1 MIATARTA
9 HFSATFGIV
18 GVNMRAL
25 VGGTLIDGSG
35 SEPLADSTVLVGEDG
50 RIANVGPRA
59 AVTIPEEAQQLDISG
74 LTVMP
79 GLIDCHDHLASFT
92 YDLLSRWGMTEPQ
105 STRAIRIARVIEDT
119 LQSGYTT
126 IRDCGWLDAGYKGA
140 VEQGIIDGPRL
151 LVAAGPLGPTHSVQ
165 DRPTFSGHRR
175 YSMPDPNI
183 PYGVAD
189 GDAEIRAAV
198 RENAR
203 VGADL
208 IKVFQTGFGRATHL
222 GTDACYDLP
231 ELKTLVAESHA
242 QGKLVACHAVGG
254 PGLRT
259 AVEARVD
266 SIEHGCYLDL
276 DHDLLRMMA
285 DNNITLVPTL
295 TVFAHHSAEGNPVAQ
310 VEAREF
316 REHHIETV
324 QQAMRLGVRVVAGTD
339 AGGWFHGNNSIE
351 LDMLADAGMT
361 PMEAIVAGTGEA
373 AACCGLGA
381 DLGTL
386 EAGKLADVI
395 VVDCNPLADITA
407 LQDRDNIRLVMKEGA
422 IYRNLLSA

>member
-1 MIATARTA
+1 MKAI
-9 HFSATFGIV
+9 
-18 GVNMRAL
+18 
-25 VGGTLIDGSG
+25 VGGTLIDGTG
-35 SEPLADSTVLVGEDG
+35 NDPLQDSTVLIGDDG
-50 RIANVGPRA
+50 RIAAAGPRA
-59 AVTIPEEAQQLDISG
+59 AIALPEGTEQIDAAHRA
-74 LTVMP
+74 VMP

-92 YDLLSRWGMTEPQ
+92 YDLLSRWGMTEPR
-105 STRAIRIARVIEDT
+105 STRTLRIANVIEDT

-126 IRDCGWLDAGYKGA
+126 IRDCGWLEAGFRVA
-140 VEQGIIDGPRL
+140 VEEGLITGPRL

-175 YSMPDPNI
+175 YEMPDPNI

-189 GDAEIRAAV
+189 GADEIRAVV

-222 GTDACYDLP
+222 GTDACFDLD
-231 ELKTLVAESHA
+231 ELKALVHESHE

-259 AVEARVD
+259 AVEAGVD

-276 DHDLLRMMA
+276 DTDLLRMMA
-285 DNNITLVPTL
+285 DKDMTLVPTL

-310 VEAREF
+310 MEAREF
-316 REHHIETV
+316 RQHHVETV

-351 LDMLADAGMT
+351 LDMLVDAGMT
-361 PMEAIVAGTGEA
+361 PMQAIVSGTGEA
-373 AACCGLGA
+373 AACCGLGG

-386 EAGKLADVI
+386 EPGKLADVI
-395 VVDCNPLADITA
+395 VVDGDPLADITV
-407 LQDRDNIRLVMKEGA
+407 LQDRERVQLVMKEGQV
-422 IYRNLLSA
+422 YRDLLPSR

>member
-1 MIATARTA
+1 MLI
-9 HFSATFGIV
+9 
-18 GVNMRAL
+18 L
-25 VGGTLIDGSG
+25 LGGTLIDGSG
-35 SEPLADSTVLVGEDG
+35 GEPLADSAVLIGEDG
-50 RIANVGPRA
+50 RIVSAGPRA
-59 AVTIPEEAQQLDISG
+59 AAAIPEGAQQIDITG
-74 LTVMP
+74 HTVMP

-92 YDLLSRWGMTEPQ
+92 YDLLSRWGMTEPR
-105 STRAIRIARVIEDT
+105 STRTLRIASVIEDT

-126 IRDCGWLDAGYKGA
+126 IRDCGWLDAGFKGA
-140 VEQGIIDGPRL
+140 VDEGLISGPRL

-175 YSMPDPNI
+175 YSMPDPTI

-222 GTDACYDLP
+222 GTDACYDLE
-231 ELKTLVAESHA
+231 ELKTLVSESHA
-242 QGKLVACHAVGG
+242 QDKLVACHAVGG

-259 AVEARVD
+259 AVEAGVD

-285 DNNITLVPTL
+285 DRNITLVPTL

-324 QQAMRLGVRVVAGTD
+324 QQAMGYGVRVVAGTD
-339 AGGWFHGNNSIE
+339 AGGWFHGNNAVE
-351 LDMLADAGMT
+351 LDMLVDAGMT
-361 PMEAIVAGTGEA
+361 PMQAIVAGTSEA

-381 DLGTL
+381 ELGTVG
-386 EAGKLADVI
+386 AGKLADLI
-395 VVDCNPLADITA
+395 VVDGNPLADITV
-407 LQDRDNIRLVMKEGA
+407 LQERDRIRLVMKEGQV
-422 IYRNLLSA
+422 YRDLLGGAANA

>member
-1 MIATARTA
+1 MQAI
-9 HFSATFGIV
+9 
-18 GVNMRAL
+18 
-25 VGGTLIDGSG
+25 VGGTLIDGLG
-35 SEPLADSTVLVGEDG
+35 GEPLADSAVMIGNDG
-50 RIANVGPRA
+50 RIASVGPRA
-59 AVTIPEEAQQLDISG
+59 AVELPEGTEIYDITG
-74 LTVMP
+74 QTVMP

-92 YDLLSRWGMTEPQ
+92 YDLLSRWGMTEPR
-105 STRAIRIARVIEDT
+105 STRTVRIARVIEDT

-126 IRDCGWLDAGYKGA
+126 IRDCGWLDAGFRVA
-140 VEQGIIDGPRL
+140 VEEGLITGPRL

-165 DRPTFSGHRR
+165 DRPTMSGHRR

-222 GTDACYDLP
+222 GTDACYDLE

-259 AVEARVD
+259 AVEASVD

-276 DHDLLRMMA
+276 DTDLLRMMA

-316 REHHIETV
+316 RQHHIETV

-339 AGGWFHGNNSIE
+339 AGGWFHGNNSAE
-351 LDMLADAGMT
+351 LDMLVDAGLT
-361 PMEAIVAGTGEA
+361 PMEALIAGTSEA
-373 AACCGLGA
+373 AACCGLGS

-386 EAGKLADVI
+386 EAGKLADLI
-395 VVDCNPLADITA
+395 VVDGNPLADITV
-407 LQDRDNIRLVMKEGA
+407 LQDRERVKVVMKEGS
-422 IYRNLLSA
+422 IYRNLL

>member
-1 MIATARTA
+1 MQAIT
-9 HFSATFGIV
+9 
-18 GVNMRAL
+18 
-25 VGGTLIDGSG
+25 GGTLIDGSG
-35 SEPLADSTVLVGEDG
+35 SEPLANSTVLIGDDG
-50 RIANVGPRA
+50 RIVAAGPSA
-59 AVTIPEEAQQLDISG
+59 AVAIPEGTQELDVSG
-74 LTVMP
+74 RTVMP

-92 YDLLSRWGMTEPQ
+92 YDLLSRWGMTEPR
-105 STRAIRIARVIEDT
+105 STRTVRIARVIEDT

-126 IRDCGWLDAGYKGA
+126 IRDCGWLDAGFKAA
-140 VEQGIIDGPRL
+140 VEQGLVDGPRL

-222 GTDACYDLP
+222 GTDACYDLE

-254 PGLRT
+254 PGLRS
-259 AVEARVD
+259 AVEAGVD

-285 DNNITLVPTL
+285 DKDMTLVPTL

-351 LDMLADAGMT
+351 LDMLVDAGMN
-361 PMEAIVAGTGEA
+361 PMQAIVAGTSEA
-373 AACCGLGA
+373 AACCGLRD

-386 EAGKLADVI
+386 EVGKLADLI
-395 VVDCNPLADITA
+395 VVDGNPLRDITV
-407 LQDRDNIRLVMKEGA
+407 LQERERVKVVMKEGRV
-422 IYRNLLSA
+422 YRNLNGE

>member
-1 MIATARTA
+1 MKAI
-9 HFSATFGIV
+9 
-18 GVNMRAL
+18 

-35 SEPLADSTVLVGEDG
+35 GQPVHDASVLIGDDG
-50 RIANVGPRA
+50 RIVAAGPRA
-59 AVTIPEEAQQLDISG
+59 AVSSPEETQVIDATG
-74 LTVMP
+74 CTVLP

-92 YDLLSRWGMTEPQ
+92 YDLLSRWGMTEPR
-105 STRAIRIARVIEDT
+105 STRTLRIARVIEDT

-126 IRDCGWLDAGYKGA
+126 IRDCGWLEAGFRVA
-140 VEQGIIDGPRL
+140 VEERLISGPRL

-189 GDAEIRAAV
+189 GDAEIRAVV

-222 GTDACYDLP
+222 GTDACYELG
-231 ELKTLVAESHA
+231 ELKTLVSESHA
-242 QGKLVACHAVGG
+242 QGRRVACHAVGG

-259 AVEARVD
+259 AVEAGVD

-285 DNNITLVPTL
+285 DKDITLVPTL

-324 QQAMRLGVRVVAGTD
+324 QQAMRYGVRVVAGTD
-339 AGGWFHGNNSIE
+339 AGGWFHGNNAVE
-351 LDMLADAGMT
+351 LDMLTDAGMT
-361 PMEAIVAGTGEA
+361 PMEAIVAGTREA
-373 AACCGLGA
+373 AACCGLEA

-386 EAGKLADVI
+386 EPGKLADII
-395 VVDCNPLADITA
+395 VVDGDPLRDITV
-407 LQDRDNIRLVMKEGA
+407 LQERDNIRLVMREGTT
-422 IYRNLLSA
+422 YRNLLGD

>member
-1 MIATARTA
+1 ML
-9 HFSATFGIV
+9 
-18 GVNMRAL
+18 AL
-25 VGGTLIDGSG
+25 TGGTLIDGRG
-35 SEPLADSTVLVGEDG
+35 GEPQDDATVLIDDDG
-50 RIANVGPRA
+50 RITEAGPGA
-59 AVTIPEEAQQLDISG
+59 AVTVPEGTERLDIMG
-74 LTVMP
+74 HTIMP

-92 YDLLSRWGMTEPQ
+92 YELLSRWGMTEPR
-105 STRAIRIARVIEDT
+105 STRTLRIARVIEDT

-126 IRDCGWLDAGYKGA
+126 IRDCGWLEAGFKAA
-140 VEQGIIDGPRL
+140 VNEGLITGPRL

-175 YSMPDPNI
+175 YEMPDPNI

-222 GTDACYDLP
+222 GTDACYDLE

-259 AVEARVD
+259 AVEAGVD

-285 DNNITLVPTL
+285 DKNITLVPTL

-324 QQAMRLGVRVVAGTD
+324 QQALRYGVRVTAGTD
-339 AGGWFHGNNSIE
+339 AGGWFHGNNSVE
-351 LDMLADAGMT
+351 LDMLVDAGMT
-361 PMEAIVAGTGEA
+361 PMQAIVAATSEA
-373 AACCGLGA
+373 AACCGLGS
-381 DLGTL
+381 DLGSL
-386 EAGKLADVI
+386 EAGKLADLI
-395 VVDCNPLADITA
+395 VVDGSPLSDITV
-407 LQDRDNIRLVMKEGA
+407 LQERESIRLVMKEGQVH
-422 IYRNLLSA
+422 RDLLA

>member
-1 MIATARTA
+1 MQA
-9 HFSATFGIV
+9 F
-18 GVNMRAL
+18 
-25 VGGTLIDGSG
+25 VGGTLIDGLG
-35 SEPLADSTVLVGEDG
+35 GDPVPDSTVLVGDDG
-50 RIANVGPRA
+50 RIAAAGPGP
-59 AVTIPEEAQQLDISG
+59 AVAIPEGTEQIDISG
-74 LTVMP
+74 RTIMP

-92 YDLLSRWGMTEPQ
+92 YDLLSRWGMTEPR
-105 STRAIRIARVIEDT
+105 STRTLRIAQVIEDT

-126 IRDCGWLDAGYKGA
+126 IRDCGWLEAGFRVA
-140 VEQGIIDGPRL
+140 VEEGLITGPRL

-175 YSMPDPNI
+175 YEMPDPNI

-222 GTDACYDLP
+222 GTDACYEVE

-285 DNNITLVPTL
+285 DNDITLVPTL

-324 QQAMRLGVRVVAGTD
+324 QQAMRYGVRVVAGTD
-339 AGGWFHGNNSIE
+339 AGGWFHGNNSVE

-361 PMEAIVAGTGEA
+361 PMQAIVAGTREA
-373 AACCGLGA
+373 AACCGLGP

-386 EAGKLADVI
+386 EAGKLADLI
-395 VVDCNPLADITA
+395 VVDGDPLRDITI
-407 LQDRDNIRLVMKEGA
+407 LQERDNIQLVMKEGRV
-422 IYRNLLSA
+422 YRNLLGAE

>member
-1 MIATARTA
+1 MTMQA
-9 HFSATFGIV
+9 IV
-18 GVNMRAL
+18 GA
-25 VGGTLIDGSG
+25 TLIDGSG
-35 SEPLADSTVLVGEDG
+35 GEPLADSTVLVGDDG
-50 RIANVGPRA
+50 RIVAAGPRT
-59 AVTIPEEAQQLDISG
+59 AVNMPDGTQQIDATG
-74 LTVMP
+74 MTVMP

-92 YDLLSRWGMTEPQ
+92 YDLLSRWGMTEPG
-105 STRAIRIARVIEDT
+105 STRTLRIAKVIEDT

-126 IRDCGWLDAGYKGA
+126 IRDCGWLEAGFRIA
-140 VEQGIIDGPRL
+140 VEEGLVEGPRL

-189 GDAEIRAAV
+189 GADEIRAVV

-222 GTDACYDLP
+222 GTDACYDLD
-231 ELKTLVAESHA
+231 ELKTLVYESHA
-242 QGKLVACHAVGG
+242 QGRRVACHAVGG

-259 AVEARVD
+259 AVEAGVD

-285 DNNITLVPTL
+285 DNDITLVPTL

-324 QQAMRLGVRVVAGTD
+324 QQAMRYGVRVVAGTD
-339 AGGWFHGNNSIE
+339 AGGWFHGNNSVE
-351 LDMLADAGMT
+351 LDMLVDAGMT
-361 PMEAIVAGTGEA
+361 PMQAIIAGTREA
-373 AACCGLGA
+373 AACCGLES
-381 DLGTL
+381 DLGML
-386 EAGKLADVI
+386 GAGKLADLI
-395 VVDCNPLADITA
+395 VVDGNPLSDVTV
-407 LQDRDNIRLVMKEGA
+407 LQERERIRLVMKEGKA
-422 IYRNLLSA
+422 YRNLIA

>member
-1 MIATARTA
+1 MQVI
-9 HFSATFGIV
+9 
-18 GVNMRAL
+18 
-25 VGGTLIDGSG
+25 VGGTLIDGLG
-35 SEPLADSTVLVGEDG
+35 GEPVADSAVLVGDDG
-50 RIANVGPRA
+50 RIVDSGPRA
-59 AVTIPEEAQQLDISG
+59 AVSWPEGTKVTDVSG
-74 LTVMP
+74 MTVMP

-92 YDLLSRWGMTEPQ
+92 YDLLSRWGMTEPR
-105 STRAIRIARVIEDT
+105 STRTLRIARVIEDT

-126 IRDCGWLDAGYKGA
+126 IRDCGWLEAGFRVA
-140 VEQGIIDGPRL
+140 VEEGLIEGPRL

-175 YSMPDPNI
+175 YEMPDPNI

-189 GDAEIRAAV
+189 GADEIRAVV

-222 GTDACYDLP
+222 GTDACYDLE
-231 ELKTLVAESHA
+231 ELKALVHESHE
-242 QGKLVACHAVGG
+242 QGRLVACHAVGG

-259 AVEARVD
+259 AVEAGVD

-285 DNNITLVPTL
+285 DKDMTLVPTL
-295 TVFAHHSAEGNPVAQ
+295 TVFAHHSSEGNPVAQ

-316 REHHIETV
+316 REHHVETV

-361 PMEAIVAGTGEA
+361 PMQAIVAGTREA
-373 AACCGLGA
+373 AVCCGLGE

-395 VVDCNPLADITA
+395 VVDGNPLGDVTV
-407 LQDRDNIRLVMKEGA
+407 LQDRERVRLVMKEGQVF
-422 IYRNLLSA
+422 RSLLGE

>member
-1 MIATARTA
+1 MQ
-9 HFSATFGIV
+9 
-18 GVNMRAL
+18 AL
-25 VGGTLIDGSG
+25 LGGTLIDGSG
-35 SEPLADSTVLVGEDG
+35 GPPLPDSTVLVGEGG
-50 RIANVGPRA
+50 RIVAAGPRA
-59 AVTIPEEAQQLDISG
+59 AVAVPEGAEQINATG
-74 LTVMP
+74 LTLMP

-92 YDLLSRWGMTEPQ
+92 YDLLSRWGMTEPR
-105 STRAIRIARVIEDT
+105 STRTLRIARVIEDT

-126 IRDCGWLDAGYKGA
+126 IRDCGWLEAGFRVA
-140 VEQGIIDGPRL
+140 VEEGLITGPRL

-175 YSMPDPNI
+175 YEMPDPNI

-189 GDAEIRAAV
+189 GEAEIRAVV

-222 GTDACYDLP
+222 GTDACYDLH

-242 QGKLVACHAVGG
+242 QGKRVACHAVGG
-254 PGLRT
+254 PGLKT
-259 AVEARVD
+259 AVEAGVD

-285 DNNITLVPTL
+285 DKDMTLVPTL

-324 QQAMRLGVRVVAGTD
+324 QQAMRFGVRVTAGTD
-339 AGGWFHGNNSIE
+339 AGGWFHGNNSVE
-351 LDMLADAGMT
+351 LDMLVDAGMT
-361 PMEAIVAGTGEA
+361 PMQAIIAGTREA
-373 AACCGLGA
+373 AACCGLEG

-386 EAGKLADVI
+386 EPGKLADLIAVEG
-395 VVDCNPLADITA
+395 DPLRDITV
-407 LQDRDNIRLVMKEGA
+407 LQDRERVRLVMKEGQA
-422 IYRNLLSA
+422 YRDLITQPADNR

>member
-1 MIATARTA
+1 MQ
-9 HFSATFGIV
+9 
-18 GVNMRAL
+18 AL
-25 VGGTLIDGSG
+25 VGGTLIDGKG
-35 SEPLADSTVLVGEDG
+35 GEPLADSTVLVGDNG
-50 RIANVGPRA
+50 RITAAGPRA
-59 AVTIPEEAQQLDISG
+59 AVAVPEGAQLVDVTGMMI
-74 LTVMP
+74 MP

-92 YDLLSRWGMTEPQ
+92 YDLLSRWGMTEPR
-105 STRAIRIARVIEDT
+105 STRTLRIARVIEDT

-126 IRDCGWLDAGYKGA
+126 IRDCGWLEAGFRVA
-140 VEQGIIDGPRL
+140 VEEGLITGPRL

-189 GDAEIRAAV
+189 GEAEIRAVV

-222 GTDACYDLP
+222 GTDACYDLE

-259 AVEARVD
+259 AVNAGVD

-285 DNNITLVPTL
+285 DKNITLVPTL

-324 QQAMRLGVRVVAGTD
+324 QQAMRYGVRVVAGTD
-339 AGGWFHGNNSIE
+339 AGGWFHGNNAVE

-361 PMEAIVAGTGEA
+361 PMQAIISGTREA
-373 AACCGLGA
+373 AACCGLEG

-395 VVDCNPLADITA
+395 VVDGDPLRDITV
-407 LQDRDNIRLVMKEGA
+407 LQERERIKLVLKEGQV
-422 IYRNLLSA
+422 YRNLMA

>member
-1 MIATARTA
+1 MQAI
-9 HFSATFGIV
+9 
-18 GVNMRAL
+18 

-35 SEPLADSTVLVGEDG
+35 NEPIADSTVLVGDDG
-50 RIANVGPRA
+50 RITSAGPRA
-59 AVTIPEEAQQLDISG
+59 SVTIPEHASQVDAAG
-74 LTVMP
+74 MTVMP

-92 YDLLSRWGMTEPQ
+92 YDLLSRWGMTEPR
-105 STRAIRIARVIEDT
+105 STRTVRIARVIEDT

-126 IRDCGWLDAGYKGA
+126 IRDCGWLEAGFKAA
-140 VEQGIIDGPRL
+140 VNEGLITGPRL

-175 YSMPDPNI
+175 YEMPDPNI

-189 GDAEIRAAV
+189 GADEIRAVV

-222 GTDACYDLP
+222 GTDACYDLE
-231 ELKTLVAESHA
+231 ELKTLVHESHE
-242 QGKLVACHAVGG
+242 QGRRVACHAVGG

-259 AVEARVD
+259 AVEAGVD

-285 DNNITLVPTL
+285 DKDMTLVPTL

-339 AGGWFHGNNSIE
+339 AGGWFHGNNAVE
-351 LDMLADAGMT
+351 LDMLVDAGMT
-361 PMEAIVAGTGEA
+361 PMEAIVAGAGEA
-373 AACCGLGA
+373 AACCGIDEELGVLA
-381 DLGTL
+381 P
-386 EAGKLADVI
+386 GKLADLI
-395 VVDCNPLADITA
+395 VVDGNPLHDITV
-407 LQDRDNIRLVMKEGA
+407 LQERERVRLVMKGGQVF
-422 IYRNLLSA
+422 RNLLGH

>member
-1 MIATARTA
+1 MQAI
-9 HFSATFGIV
+9 
-18 GVNMRAL
+18 
-25 VGGTLIDGSG
+25 VGGTLVDGSG
-35 SEPLADSTVLVGEDG
+35 GEPLADSTVLVGDDG
-50 RIANVGPRA
+50 RIVATGPRA
-59 AVTIPEEAQQLDISG
+59 AIAIPEGTQRTDATG
-74 LTVMP
+74 LTVLP

-92 YDLLSRWGMTEPQ
+92 YDLLSRWGMTEPR
-105 STRAIRIARVIEDT
+105 STRTLRIARVIEDT

-126 IRDCGWLDAGYKGA
+126 IRDCGWLEAGFRVA
-140 VEQGIIDGPRL
+140 VEEGLIEGPRL
-151 LVAAGPLGPTHSVQ
+151 MVAAGPLGPTHSVQ

-189 GDAEIRAAV
+189 GAGEIRAVV

-222 GTDACYDLP
+222 GTDACYDLD

-242 QGKLVACHAVGG
+242 QGRLVACHAVGG

-259 AVEARVD
+259 AVEAGVD

-285 DNNITLVPTL
+285 DKDITLVPTL

-324 QQAMRLGVRVVAGTD
+324 QQAMRYGVRVVAGTD
-339 AGGWFHGNNSIE
+339 AGGWFHGNNAVE

-361 PMEAIVAGTGEA
+361 PMQALVAGTREA
-373 AACCGLGA
+373 AACCGLES

-386 EAGKLADVI
+386 EAGKLADLI
-395 VVDCNPLADITA
+395 VLDGNPLSDVTV
-407 LQDRDNIRLVMKEGA
+407 LQERERIRLVMKEGTVF
-422 IYRNLLSA
+422 RNLIA

>member
-1 MIATARTA
+1 MQ
-9 HFSATFGIV
+9 
-18 GVNMRAL
+18 AL
-25 VGGTLIDGSG
+25 VGGTLIDGRG
-35 SEPLADSTVLVGEDG
+35 GDPIPDSTVLVDDDG
-50 RIANVGPRA
+50 RIAAAGPSA
-59 AVTIPEEAQQLDISG
+59 GVPLPEDVHQRDITG
-74 LTVMP
+74 HTVMP

-92 YDLLSRWGMTEPQ
+92 YDLLSRWGMTEQ
-105 STRAIRIARVIEDT
+105 RSTRTLRIASVIEDT

-126 IRDCGWLDAGYKGA
+126 IRDCGWLEAGFRVA
-140 VEQGIIDGPRL
+140 VEEGLITGPRL

-175 YSMPDPNI
+175 YEMPDPNI

-189 GDAEIRAAV
+189 GADEIRAVV

-222 GTDACYDLP
+222 GTDACFELE
-231 ELKTLVAESHA
+231 ELKALVHESHE

-259 AVEARVD
+259 AVEAKVD

-285 DNNITLVPTL
+285 DNNTTLVPTL

-324 QQAMRLGVRVVAGTD
+324 QQAMRYGVRVTAGTD
-339 AGGWFHGNNSIE
+339 AGGWFHGNNSVE
-351 LDMLADAGMT
+351 LDMLVDAGMT
-361 PMEAIVAGTGEA
+361 PMQAIVAGTGEA
-373 AACCGLGA
+373 AACCGLGS

-386 EAGKLADVI
+386 EAGKLADII
-395 VVDCNPLADITA
+395 VVDGNPLRDITV
-407 LQDRDNIRLVMKEGA
+407 LQDRDRIRLVMKEGQV
-422 IYRNLLSA
+422 YRDLP

>member
-1 MIATARTA
+1 M
-9 HFSATFGIV
+9 SP
-18 GVNMRAL
+18 GVTMQAL
-25 VGGTLIDGSG
+25 IGGTLIDGSG
-35 SEPLADSTVLVGEDG
+35 GEPLADSTVLVGDDG
-50 RIANVGPRA
+50 RIVAAGPRA
-59 AVTIPEEAQQLDISG
+59 AVDMPDGTQHIDATG
-74 LTVMP
+74 MTVMP

-92 YDLLSRWGMTEPQ
+92 YDLLSRWGMTEPR
-105 STRAIRIARVIEDT
+105 STRTVRIARVIEDT

-126 IRDCGWLDAGYKGA
+126 IRDCGWLEAGFRVA
-140 VEQGIIDGPRL
+140 VEEGLIDGPRL

-189 GDAEIRAAV
+189 GADEIRAVV

-203 VGADL
+203 VGSDL

-222 GTDACYDLP
+222 GTDACYDLD
-231 ELKTLVAESHA
+231 ELKALVYESHA
-242 QGKLVACHAVGG
+242 QGRRVACHAVGG

-259 AVEARVD
+259 AVEAGVD

-285 DNNITLVPTL
+285 DKDITLVPTL

-324 QQAMRLGVRVVAGTD
+324 QQAIRYGVRVVAGTD
-339 AGGWFHGNNSIE
+339 AGGWFHGNNSVE
-351 LDMLADAGMT
+351 LDMLVDAGMT
-361 PMEAIVAGTGEA
+361 PMRAIIAGTREA
-373 AACCGLGA
+373 AACCGLEG

-386 EAGKLADVI
+386 EAGKLADLI
-395 VVDCNPLADITA
+395 VVDGNPLSDITV
-407 LQDRDNIRLVMKEGA
+407 LQERESIRLVMKEGTV
-422 IYRNLLSA
+422 YRNLIA

>member
-1 MIATARTA
+1 MQ
-9 HFSATFGIV
+9 
-18 GVNMRAL
+18 AL
-25 VGGTLIDGSG
+25 VGGTLIDGRG
-35 SEPLADSTVLVGEDG
+35 GEPLADSTILIGEDG
-50 RIANVGPRA
+50 RISSAGPRA
-59 AVTIPEEAQQLDISG
+59 AVAIPEGAKQLDITG
-74 LTVMP
+74 NTVMP

-92 YDLLSRWGMTEPQ
+92 YDLMSRWGMTEPR
-105 STRAIRIARVIEDT
+105 STRTVRIARVIEDT

-126 IRDCGWLDAGYKGA
+126 VRDCGWLDAGFKAA
-140 VEQGIIDGPRL
+140 VNEGLITGPRL

-175 YSMPDPNI
+175 YEMPDPNI
-183 PYGVAD
+183 PFGVAD

-198 RENAR
+198 RENTR

-222 GTDACYDLP
+222 GTDACYDLE
-231 ELKTLVAESHA
+231 ELKILVHESHA
-242 QGKLVACHAVGG
+242 QGKMVACHAVGG

-276 DHDLLRMMA
+276 DTDLLRMMA

-316 REHHIETV
+316 RQHHIETV

-339 AGGWFHGNNSIE
+339 AGGWFHGNNSVE
-351 LDMLADAGMT
+351 LDMLVDSGMT
-361 PMEAIVAGTGEA
+361 PMEAIIAGTGEA
-373 AACCGLGA
+373 AACCGLEG

-386 EAGKLADVI
+386 EPGKLADVL
-395 VVDCNPLADITA
+395 VVDGNPLSDVTV
-407 LQDRDNIRLVMKEGA
+407 LQERDRIMLVMKEGSV
-422 IYRNLLSA
+422 YRDLLSS

>member
-1 MIATARTA
+1 MQ
-9 HFSATFGIV
+9 
-18 GVNMRAL
+18 AL
-25 VGGTLIDGSG
+25 TGGTVIDGTG
-35 SEPLADSTVLVGEDG
+35 REPLPDAAVLVRDDG
-50 RIANVGPRA
+50 RIEAIGPRA
-59 AVTIPEEAQQLDISG
+59 AAAMPEGTEVIDVTG
-74 LTVMP
+74 MTVMP

-92 YDLLSRWGMTEPQ
+92 YDLLSRWGMTEPR
-105 STRAIRIARVIEDT
+105 STRTVRIARVIENT

-126 IRDCGWLDAGYKGA
+126 IRDCGWLDAGFRVA
-140 VEQGIIDGPRL
+140 VEEGVIEGPRL

-175 YSMPDPNI
+175 YSMPDPNV

-189 GDAEIRAAV
+189 GADEIRAVV

-222 GTDACYDLP
+222 GNDACYDLA

-242 QGKLVACHAVGG
+242 QGRRVACHAVGG

-259 AVEARVD
+259 AVEAGVD

-285 DNNITLVPTL
+285 DNDITLVPTL

-310 VEAREF
+310 AEAREF

-324 QQAMRLGVRVVAGTD
+324 QQALRYGVRVVAGTD
-339 AGGWFHGNNSIE
+339 AGGWFHGNNAVE
-351 LDMLADAGMT
+351 LDMLTGAGMT
-361 PMEAIVAGTGEA
+361 PMQALIAATGEA
-373 AACCGLGA
+373 AACCGLEK

-386 EAGKLADVI
+386 APGKLADLI
-395 VVDCNPLADITA
+395 VVDGNPLNDVTV
-407 LQDRDNIRLVMKEGA
+407 LQERGRIKLVMKEGA
-422 IYRNLLSA
+422 IYRNQIAG

>member
-1 MIATARTA
+1 MK
-9 HFSATFGIV
+9 
-18 GVNMRAL
+18 AL
-25 VGGTLIDGSG
+25 VGGTLIDGLG
-35 SEPLADSTVLVGEDG
+35 GNPLPNSTVVVGDDG
-50 RIANVGPRA
+50 RIAAAGPGP
-59 AVTIPEEAQQLDISG
+59 AVTIPEGAELLDISG
-74 LTVMP
+74 RIIMP

-92 YDLLSRWGMTEPQ
+92 YDLLSRWGMTEPR
-105 STRAIRIARVIEDT
+105 STRTLRIARVIEDT

-126 IRDCGWLDAGYKGA
+126 IRDCGWLEAGFRVA
-140 VEQGIIDGPRL
+140 VEEGLIEGPRL

-175 YSMPDPNI
+175 YEMPDPNI

-189 GDAEIRAAV
+189 GDAEIRAVV

-222 GTDACYDLP
+222 GTDACYELK
-231 ELKTLVAESHA
+231 ELKTLVHESHE

-285 DNNITLVPTL
+285 DNDITLVPTL

-324 QQAMRLGVRVVAGTD
+324 QQAIRLGVRVVAGTD
-339 AGGWFHGNNSIE
+339 AGGWFHGNNSVE
-351 LDMLADAGMT
+351 LDMLVDAGMT
-361 PMEAIVAGTGEA
+361 PMQAIVAGTREA
-373 AACCGLGA
+373 AACCGLGS

-386 EAGKLADVI
+386 EADKLADII
-395 VVDCNPLADITA
+395 VVDGNPLNDITV
-407 LQDRDNIRLVMKEGA
+407 LQERDNIRLVMKEGR
-422 IYRNLLSA
+422 IYRNLLAAA

>member
-1 MIATARTA
+1 MQ
-9 HFSATFGIV
+9 
-18 GVNMRAL
+18 AL
-25 VGGTLIDGSG
+25 VGGTMIDGRG
-35 SEPLADSTVLVGEDG
+35 GDPVPDSTVLVGDDG
-50 RIANVGPRA
+50 RIAAAGPRA
-59 AVTIPEEAQQLDISG
+59 AVTIPEGSDRLDISG
-74 LTVMP
+74 HTVMP

-92 YDLLSRWGMTEPQ
+92 YDLLSRWGMTEPR
-105 STRAIRIARVIEDT
+105 STRTLRIANVIEDT

-126 IRDCGWLDAGYKGA
+126 IRDCGWLEAGFRVA
-140 VEQGIIDGPRL
+140 VEEGLITGPRL

-175 YSMPDPNI
+175 YEMPDPNI

-189 GDAEIRAAV
+189 GADEIRAVV

-222 GTDACYDLP
+222 GTDACFDLD
-231 ELKTLVAESHA
+231 ELKTLVEESHE
-242 QGKLVACHAVGG
+242 QGRLVACHAVGG

-259 AVEARVD
+259 AVEAKVD

-324 QQAMRLGVRVVAGTD
+324 QQAMRYGVRVVAGTD
-339 AGGWFHGNNSIE
+339 AGGWFHGNNSVE
-351 LDMLADAGMT
+351 LDMLVDAGMS
-361 PMEAIVAGTGEA
+361 PMQAIVAGTSEA
-373 AACCGLGA
+373 AACCGLGS
-381 DLGTL
+381 DLGAL
-386 EAGKLADVI
+386 EAGMLADII
-395 VVDCNPLADITA
+395 VVDGNPLRDITV
-407 LQDRDNIRLVMKEGA
+407 LQDREKIRMVMKEGQV
-422 IYRNLLSA
+422 YRDLLNSQ

>member
-1 MIATARTA
+1 MQ
-9 HFSATFGIV
+9 
-18 GVNMRAL
+18 AL
-25 VGGTLIDGSG
+25 VGGTLIDGVG
-35 SEPLADSTVLVGEDG
+35 GEPLSDSAVLIGDDG
-50 RIANVGPRA
+50 RIVAAGPRA
-59 AVTIPEEAQQLDISG
+59 ATVLPEGTEQTDTSG
-74 LTVMP
+74 HTVMP

-92 YDLLSRWGMTEPQ
+92 YDLMSRWGMTEPR
-105 STRAIRIARVIEDT
+105 STRTVRIARVIEDT

-126 IRDCGWLDAGYKGA
+126 IRDCGWLDAGFKAA
-140 VEQGIIDGPRL
+140 VDEGLVNGPRL

-175 YSMPDPNI
+175 YSMPDPNV

-189 GDAEIRAAV
+189 GAEEIRAVV

-222 GTDACYDLP
+222 GTDACYNLE
-231 ELKTLVAESHA
+231 ELTTLVAESHA
-242 QGKLVACHAVGG
+242 QGRRVACHAVGG

-259 AVEARVD
+259 AVEAGVD

-285 DNNITLVPTL
+285 DKDIMLVPTL
-295 TVFAHHSAEGNPVAQ
+295 TVFAFHSSEGNPVAQ

-324 QQAMRLGVRVVAGTD
+324 QQAMRYGVRVVAGTD
-339 AGGWFHGNNSIE
+339 AGGWFHGNNAVE

-361 PMEAIVAGTGEA
+361 PMQAIIAGTSEA
-373 AACCGLGA
+373 AACCALERN
-381 DLGTL
+381 LGTL
-386 EAGKLADVI
+386 QPGKLADLI
-395 VVDCNPLADITA
+395 VVDGNPLGDITI
-407 LQDRDNIRLVMKEGA
+407 LQERERVRLVMKEGR
-422 IYRNLLSA
+422 IFRDLLNA

>member
-1 MIATARTA
+1 MQAI
-9 HFSATFGIV
+9 
-18 GVNMRAL
+18 

-35 SEPLADSTVLVGEDG
+35 GEPLADSTVLVGDDG
-50 RIANVGPRA
+50 RIVATGPRA
-59 AVTIPEEAQQLDISG
+59 AIAIPEGTQRTDATG
-74 LTVMP
+74 LTVLP

-92 YDLLSRWGMTEPQ
+92 YDLLSRWGMTEPR
-105 STRAIRIARVIEDT
+105 STRTLRIARVIEDT

-126 IRDCGWLDAGYKGA
+126 IRDCGWLEAGFRVA
-140 VEQGIIDGPRL
+140 VEEGVIEGPRL

-189 GDAEIRAAV
+189 GAGEIRAVV

-222 GTDACYDLP
+222 GTDACYELD

-242 QGKLVACHAVGG
+242 QGRLVACHAVGG

-259 AVEARVD
+259 AVEAGVD

-285 DNNITLVPTL
+285 DNDITLVPTL

-324 QQAMRLGVRVVAGTD
+324 QQAMRYGVRVVAGTD
-339 AGGWFHGNNSIE
+339 AGGWFHGNNAVE

-361 PMEAIVAGTGEA
+361 PMQALVAGTREA
-373 AACCGLGA
+373 AACCGLED

-386 EAGKLADVI
+386 EAGKLADLI
-395 VVDCNPLADITA
+395 VLDGNPLSDVTV
-407 LQDRDNIRLVMKEGA
+407 LQERERIRLVMKEGTVL
-422 IYRNLLSA
+422 RNLIA

>member
-1 MIATARTA
+1 MIATVRRIEEIQLTE
-9 HFSATFGIV
+9 S
-18 GVNMRAL
+18 GVTMQAL
-25 VGGTLIDGSG
+25 VGGTLIDGLG
-35 SEPLADSTVLVGEDG
+35 GEPVGDSAVLIDASG
-50 RIANVGPRA
+50 RIVAAGPRA
-59 AVTIPEEAQQLDISG
+59 AVGMPEGTEVTDVSG
-74 LTVMP
+74 MTVMP

-92 YDLLSRWGMTEPQ
+92 YELLSRWGMTEPR
-105 STRAIRIARVIEDT
+105 STRTLRIARVIEDT

-126 IRDCGWLDAGYKGA
+126 IRDCGWLEAGFRVA
-140 VEQGIIDGPRL
+140 VEEGLIEGPRL

-189 GDAEIRAAV
+189 GAEEIRAVV

-203 VGADL
+203 VGEDL

-222 GTDACYDLP
+222 GTDACYDLE
-231 ELKTLVAESHA
+231 ELKALVHESHA
-242 QGKLVACHAVGG
+242 QGRLVACHAVGG

-259 AVEARVD
+259 AVEAGVD
-266 SIEHGCYLDL
+266 SIEHGCYLDR

-285 DNNITLVPTL
+285 DKDMTLVPTL

-324 QQAMRLGVRVVAGTD
+324 QQAMRYGVRVAAGTD

-361 PMEAIVAGTGEA
+361 PTQAIVAGTREA
-373 AACCGLGA
+373 AACCGLEG

-386 EAGKLADVI
+386 EAGKLADLI
-395 VVDCNPLADITA
+395 VVDGNPLGDVTV
-407 LQDRDNIRLVMKEGA
+407 LQDRDRIMLVMKEGQVF
-422 IYRNLLSA
+422 RDLLG

>member
-1 MIATARTA
+1 MEAI
-9 HFSATFGIV
+9 
-18 GVNMRAL
+18 

-35 SEPLADSTVLVGEDG
+35 KGTISDSTVLVGDDG
-50 RIANVGPRA
+50 RITSAGPRA
-59 AVTIPEEAQQLDISG
+59 SVVIPENANRVDATG
-74 LTVMP
+74 MTVMP

-92 YDLLSRWGMTEPQ
+92 YDLLSRWGMTEPR
-105 STRAIRIARVIEDT
+105 STRTVRIARVIEDT

-126 IRDCGWLDAGYKGA
+126 IRDCGWLDAGFKAA
-140 VEQGIIDGPRL
+140 VNEGLITGPRL

-189 GDAEIRAAV
+189 GADEIRAVV

-222 GTDACYDLP
+222 GTDACYELE
-231 ELKTLVAESHA
+231 ELKALVDESHA
-242 QGKLVACHAVGG
+242 QGRRVACHAVGG

-259 AVEARVD
+259 AVEAGVD

-276 DHDLLRMMA
+276 DPDLLRMMA
-285 DNNITLVPTL
+285 DKNITLVPTL

-324 QQAMRLGVRVVAGTD
+324 QQAMKFGVRVVAGTD
-339 AGGWFHGNNSIE
+339 AGGWFHGNNAVE
-351 LDMLADAGMT
+351 LDMLVDAGMT
-361 PMEAIVAGTGEA
+361 PMEVIVAGTGEA
-373 AACCGLGA
+373 AACCGIDGEVGVLGEGKMA
-381 DLGTL
+381 DLL
-386 EAGKLADVI
+386 
-395 VVDCNPLADITA
+395 VVDGNPLQDITV
-407 LQDRDNIRLVMKEGA
+407 LQDRERVRLVMKEGQVF
-422 IYRNLLSA
+422 RDLMTQ

>member
-1 MIATARTA
+1 MQAI
-9 HFSATFGIV
+9 
-18 GVNMRAL
+18 

-35 SEPLADSTVLVGEDG
+35 REPVSDSIVLVGDDG
-50 RIANVGPRA
+50 RIAATGPRSAVAVPDNTSQVDA
-59 AVTIPEEAQQLDISG
+59 AG
-74 LTVMP
+74 MTVMP

-92 YDLLSRWGMTEPQ
+92 YDLLSRWGMTEPR
-105 STRAIRIARVIEDT
+105 STRTMRIARVIEDT

-126 IRDCGWLDAGYKGA
+126 IRDCGWLDAGFKAA
-140 VEQGIIDGPRL
+140 VNEGLITGPRL

-175 YSMPDPNI
+175 YEMPDPNI

-189 GDAEIRAAV
+189 GADEIRAVV

-222 GTDACYDLP
+222 GIDACYELE
-231 ELKTLVAESHA
+231 ELKALVHESHE
-242 QGKLVACHAVGG
+242 QGRLVACHAVGG

-259 AVEARVD
+259 AVEAGVD

-285 DNNITLVPTL
+285 DKDMTLVPTL

-339 AGGWFHGNNSIE
+339 AGGWFHGNNSVE
-351 LDMLADAGMT
+351 LDMLVDAGMT
-361 PMEAIVAGTGEA
+361 SMEAIVAGTGEA
-373 AACCGLGA
+373 AACCGIDGEV
-381 DLGTL
+381 GTL
-386 EAGKLADVI
+386 EAGKLADLI
-395 VVDCNPLADITA
+395 VVDGNPLHDITI
-407 LQDRDNIRLVMKEGA
+407 LQERARVRLVMKGGQVF
-422 IYRNLLSA
+422 RDLTGQ

>member
-1 MIATARTA
+1 MIATVRRIEEIQLTE
-9 HFSATFGIV
+9 S
-18 GVNMRAL
+18 GVTMQAL
-25 VGGTLIDGSG
+25 VGGTLIDGLG
-35 SEPLADSTVLVGEDG
+35 GEPVGDSAVLIDAGG
-50 RIANVGPRA
+50 RIVAAGPRA
-59 AVTIPEEAQQLDISG
+59 AVGMPEGTEATDVSG
-74 LTVMP
+74 MTVMP

-92 YDLLSRWGMTEPQ
+92 YELLSRWGMTEPR
-105 STRAIRIARVIEDT
+105 STRTLRIARVIEDT

-126 IRDCGWLDAGYKGA
+126 IRDCGWLEAGFRVA
-140 VEQGIIDGPRL
+140 VEEGLIEGPRL

-189 GDAEIRAAV
+189 GAEEIRAVV

-222 GTDACYDLP
+222 GTDACYDLE
-231 ELKTLVAESHA
+231 ELKALVDESHA
-242 QGKLVACHAVGG
+242 QGLLVACHAVGG

-259 AVEARVD
+259 AVEAGVH

-285 DNNITLVPTL
+285 DKDMTLVPTL

-324 QQAMRLGVRVVAGTD
+324 QQAMRYGVRVAAGTD

-361 PMEAIVAGTGEA
+361 PMQAIVAGTREA
-373 AACCGLGA
+373 AACCGLEG

-386 EAGKLADVI
+386 EAGKLADLI
-395 VVDCNPLADITA
+395 VVDGNPLGDVTV
-407 LQDRDNIRLVMKEGA
+407 LQERDRIRLVMKEGQVF
-422 IYRNLLSA
+422 RDLLSE

>member
-1 MIATARTA
+1 MQAI
-9 HFSATFGIV
+9 
-18 GVNMRAL
+18 

-35 SEPLADSTVLVGEDG
+35 REPIADSTVLVGDDG
-50 RIANVGPRA
+50 RIAGIGPRV
-59 AVTIPEEAQQLDISG
+59 AVTIPEHASQVDAAG
-74 LTVMP
+74 MTVMP

-92 YDLLSRWGMTEPQ
+92 YDLLSRWGMTEPR
-105 STRAIRIARVIEDT
+105 STRTVRIARVIEDT

-126 IRDCGWLDAGYKGA
+126 IRDCGWLDAGFKAA
-140 VEQGIIDGPRL
+140 VNEGLITGPRL

-189 GDAEIRAAV
+189 GADEIRAVV

-222 GTDACYDLP
+222 GTDACYDLE
-231 ELKTLVAESHA
+231 ELKALVLESHE
-242 QGKLVACHAVGG
+242 QGRRVACHAVGG

-259 AVEARVD
+259 AVEAGVD

-285 DNNITLVPTL
+285 DKDMTLVPTL

-339 AGGWFHGNNSIE
+339 AGGWFHGNNAVE
-351 LDMLADAGMT
+351 LDMLVDAGMT

-373 AACCGLGA
+373 AACCGIDGE
-381 DLGTL
+381 LGTL
-386 EAGKLADVI
+386 EAGKLADLL
-395 VVDCNPLADITA
+395 VVDGDPLRDVTV
-407 LQDRDNIRLVMKEGA
+407 LQDRERVRLVLKEGQVF
-422 IYRNLLSA
+422 RDFRRQ

>member
-1 MIATARTA
+1 MQAI
-9 HFSATFGIV
+9 
-18 GVNMRAL
+18 
-25 VGGTLIDGSG
+25 VGGTLIDGRG
-35 SEPLADSTVLVGEDG
+35 GEPLADSTVLVGDDG
-50 RIANVGPRA
+50 RIVSAGPAA
-59 AVTIPEEAQQLDISG
+59 AVSIPEGTQQVDASG
-74 LTVMP
+74 HTVMP

-92 YDLLSRWGMTEPQ
+92 YDLMSRWGMTEPR
-105 STRAIRIARVIEDT
+105 STRTVRIARVIEDT

-126 IRDCGWLDAGYKGA
+126 IRDCGWLDAGFKAA
-140 VEQGIIDGPRL
+140 VEQGLIEGPRL

-222 GTDACYDLP
+222 GTDACYDLA
-231 ELKTLVAESHA
+231 ELNTLVAESHA

-259 AVEARVD
+259 SVEAGVD

-285 DNNITLVPTL
+285 DKDMTLVPTL

-316 REHHIETV
+316 RQHHIETV

-339 AGGWFHGNNSIE
+339 AGGWFHGNNSVE
-351 LDMLADAGMT
+351 LDMLVDAGMT
-361 PMEAIVAGTGEA
+361 LMQAIVAGTSEA
-373 AACCGLGA
+373 AACCGLGN

-386 EAGKLADVI
+386 EAGKLADII
-395 VVDCNPLADITA
+395 VVDGNPLNDITV
-407 LQDRDNIRLVMKEGA
+407 LQERERVKVVMKEGQ
-422 IYRNLLSA
+422 IYRNLL

>member
-1 MIATARTA
+1 MQ
-9 HFSATFGIV
+9 
-18 GVNMRAL
+18 AL
-25 VGGTLIDGSG
+25 VGGTMIDGRGGDPIS
-35 SEPLADSTVLVGEDG
+35 DSTVLIGDDG
-50 RIANVGPRA
+50 RVVAAGPRA
-59 AVTIPEEAQQLDISG
+59 AVELPDGVQQLDITG
-74 LTVMP
+74 HTVMP

-92 YDLLSRWGMTEPQ
+92 YDLMSRWGMTEPR
-105 STRAIRIARVIEDT
+105 STRTLRIARVIEDT

-126 IRDCGWLDAGYKGA
+126 IRDCGWLEAGFRVA
-140 VEQGIIDGPRL
+140 VDEGLITGPRL

-175 YSMPDPNI
+175 YEMPDPSI

-189 GDAEIRAAV
+189 GEAEIRAAV
-198 RENAR
+198 RENAL

-222 GTDACYDLP
+222 GTDACYELE

-242 QGKLVACHAVGG
+242 QGRQVACHAVGG
-254 PGLRT
+254 QGLRT

-285 DNNITLVPTL
+285 DNNISLVPTL

-324 QQAMRLGVRVVAGTD
+324 QQAMRYGVRVVAGTD
-339 AGGWFHGNNSIE
+339 AGGWFHGNNAVE
-351 LDMLADAGMT
+351 LDMLVDAGMS
-361 PMEAIVAGTGEA
+361 PMQAIVAGTSEA
-373 AACCGLGA
+373 ATCCGLRPN
-381 DLGTL
+381 LGTL
-386 EAGKLADVI
+386 EAGKLADLI
-395 VVDCNPLADITA
+395 VVDGDPLGDITV
-407 LQDRDNIRLVMKEGA
+407 LQERERVKVVMKEGK
-422 IYRNLLSA
+422 IYRDLL

>member
-1 MIATARTA
+1 MHI
-9 HFSATFGIV
+9 
-18 GVNMRAL
+18 L
-25 VGGTLIDGSG
+25 LGGTLIDGHG
-35 SEPLADSTVLVGEDG
+35 GEPQADSAVLIGDDG
-50 RIANVGPRA
+50 RISAVGPS
-59 AVTIPEEAQQLDISG
+59 AVISVPEGTEQIDVTG

-92 YDLLSRWGMTEPQ
+92 YDLLSRWGMTEPR
-105 STRAIRIARVIEDT
+105 STRTVRIARVIEDT

-126 IRDCGWLDAGYKGA
+126 IRDCGWLDAGFKAA
-140 VEQGIIDGPRL
+140 VNEGLVDGPRL

-189 GDAEIRAAV
+189 GADEIRAAV

-222 GTDACYDLP
+222 GTDACYGLE
-231 ELKTLVAESHA
+231 ELKALVAESHA
-242 QGKLVACHAVGG
+242 QGRRVACHAVGG

-259 AVEARVD
+259 AVEAGVD

-276 DHDLLRMMA
+276 DQDLLRMMA
-285 DNNITLVPTL
+285 DKDITLVPTL
-295 TVFAHHSAEGNPVAQ
+295 TVFAFHSAEGNPVAQ

-324 QQAMRLGVRVVAGTD
+324 QQALRFGVRVTAGTD
-339 AGGWFHGNNSIE
+339 AGGWFHGNNALE
-351 LDMLADAGMT
+351 LEMLADAGMT
-361 PMEAIVAGTGEA
+361 PMQAVIAGTSEA
-373 AACCGLGA
+373 AACCGLERELGA
-381 DLGTL
+381 L
-386 EAGKLADVI
+386 EPGKLADLL
-395 VVDCNPLADITA
+395 VVDGNPLEDITI
-407 LQDRDNIRLVMKEGA
+407 LQERERVRLVMKEGRVF
-422 IYRNLLSA
+422 RNLIGV

>member
-1 MIATARTA
+1 MQALIG
-9 HFSATFGIV
+9 GI
-18 GVNMRAL
+18 L
-25 VGGTLIDGSG
+25 LDGSG
-35 SEPLADSTVLVGEDG
+35 GEPLADSTVLVGDDG
-50 RIANVGPRA
+50 RIVAAGPRA
-59 AVTIPEEAQQLDISG
+59 AVTMPEGTWEIDANGMTI
-74 LTVMP
+74 MP

-92 YDLLSRWGMTEPQ
+92 YDLLSRWGMTEPR
-105 STRAIRIARVIEDT
+105 STRTVRIARVIEDT

-126 IRDCGWLDAGYKGA
+126 IRDCGWLEAGFRVA
-140 VEQGIIDGPRL
+140 VEEGLIDGPRL

-189 GDAEIRAAV
+189 GSDEIRAVV

-203 VGADL
+203 VESDL

-222 GTDACYDLP
+222 GTDACYDLD
-231 ELKTLVAESHA
+231 ELKTLVYESHA
-242 QGKLVACHAVGG
+242 QGRRVACHAVGG

-259 AVEARVD
+259 AVEAGVD

-285 DNNITLVPTL
+285 DKDITLVPTL

-316 REHHIETV
+316 REHHVETV
-324 QQAMRLGVRVVAGTD
+324 QQAMRYGVRVVAGTD
-339 AGGWFHGNNSIE
+339 AGGWFHGNNAVE

-361 PMEAIVAGTGEA
+361 PMQALVAGTREA
-373 AACCGLGA
+373 AACCGLEH

-386 EAGKLADVI
+386 EPGKLADLI
-395 VVDCNPLADITA
+395 VVDGNPLSDITV
-407 LQDRDNIRLVMKEGA
+407 LQERERIRLVMKEGTVF
-422 IYRNLLSA
+422 RNLIAG